1 MVGRATLCT
10 RKENE
15 MIDFNKLVKG
25 VCLVLALVIMLVAV
39 SMGLVEFAGMM
50 VGLVVTMITKL

>member
-1 MVGRATLCT
+1 
-10 RKENE
+10 